1 MRKFSIIFVK
11 YIILVSSF
19 IFLPLFILLPATDL
33 FPVQDYIVG
42 EGDVL
47 KITVYEHD
55 DLTTV
60 SRVTGD
66 GYITFPLIGQVKVS
80 GMTLAQISQKIV
92 NLLADGYI
100 VNPQVSIF
108 IQEFRS
114 KKAFIMG
121 EVNKPGLYVLPGQ
134 TSFLSLI
141 SEAGGLTKDAGDKA
155 IIKRNS
161 NATNKVEDI
170 ITINLRKLIKEGDT
184 SLDVPIM
191 DGDSVYIEKAGVFYV
206 TGEVKK
212 PDAYKYEEGTTVI
225 KAITM
230 GGGFTDKASKS
241 RVKIIRKINGKEE
254 ILEKVKMDEP
264 VLPDDVIVV
273 PESFF

>member
-1 MRKFSIIFVK
+1 MKTRYYF
-11 YIILVSSF
+11 
-19 IFLPLFILLPATDL
+19 FLPCLSVLIFCAVSVSLA
-33 FPVQDYIVG
+33 QDYIIG

-47 KITVYEHD
+47 KITVYDHD
-55 DLTTV
+55 DLTTIARV
-60 SRVTGD
+60 SGD
-66 GYITFPLIGQVKVS
+66 GVIIFPLIGEVGVK
-80 GMTLAQISQKIV
+80 GLTLPQITQKISS
-92 NLLADGYI
+92 LLSDGYI
-100 VNPQVSIF
+100 VAPQVSIF

-121 EVNKPGLYVLPGQ
+121 EVHKPGLYVLPGQ
-134 TSFLSLI
+134 TTFLALL

-155 IIKRNS
+155 IIKR
-161 NATNKVEDI
+161 KVNPIGEKEKILSID
-170 ITINLRKLIKEGDT
+170 LKRLIEKGDT

-191 DGDSVYIEKAGVFYV
+191 DSDSVYITKAGVFYV

-230 GGGFTDKASKS
+230 AGGFTDKASTG
-241 RVKIIRKINGKEE
+241 RIKITRKVDGKEDV
-254 ILEKVKMDEP
+254 IAKVKMDEP
-264 VLPDDVIVV
+264 VLPDDVIIV

>member
-1 MRKFSIIFVK
+1 MRVI
-11 YIILVSSF
+11 VSF
-19 IFLPLFILLPATDL
+19 FTVALLFCAVPLLYA
-33 FPVQDYIVG
+33 QDYVVG

-47 KITVYEHD
+47 KITVYDHE
-55 DLTTV
+55 DLTTT
-60 SRVTGD
+60 SRVSGD
-66 GYITFPLIGQVKVS
+66 GVIVFPLIGQIEVK
-80 GMTLAQISQKIV
+80 GQTLQEITQKIAAC
-92 NLLADGYI
+92 LADGYV
-100 VNPQVSIF
+100 VNPQVNIF

-121 EVNKPGLYVLPGQ
+121 EVKKPGLYVLPGQ
-134 TSFLSLI
+134 TTFLALL

-155 IIKRNS
+155 IIKRKADAS
-161 NATNKVEDI
+161 DKQETI
-170 ITINLRKLIKEGDT
+170 INIDLNGIIEKGDT
-184 SLDVPIM
+184 SLDILIV
-191 DGDSVYIEKAGVFYV
+191 DGDSVYISKAGVFYV

-230 GGGFTDKASKS
+230 GGGFTDKASKG
-241 RVKIIRKINGKEE
+241 RVKIIRKVNGKEKV
-254 ILEKVKMDEP
+254 IEKAHMDEP